1 MNTTDKKAVGR
12 PVTGRKQSLQVQV
25 DPDFMSW
32 LQDLAGSN
40 GESVSSC
47 ARRLLLQVK
56 RDSMK

>member
-1 MNTTDKKAVGR
+1 MNTTEKKAVGR
-12 PVTGRKQSLQVQV
+12 PVTVRKQSLQVSV
-25 DPDFMSW
+25 DADLLAW
-32 LQDLAGSN
+32 LQSLADNN